1 MNDQDSHSL
10 IKCLVV
16 LIDMLYNIEVKF
28 KDGSVAKFN
37 RKSNIKPINSY
48 KLNCKIYHE
57 ARELDT
63 RKVKSITSIP
73 VIS

>member
-1 MNDQDSHSL
+1 
-10 IKCLVV
+10 
-16 LIDMLYNIEVKF
+16 MLYNIEVKF

-73 VIS
+73 VI

>member
-1 MNDQDSHSL
+1 MNNQDNHYL
-10 IKCLVV
+10 IKCLEE

-37 RKSNIKPINSY
+37 RESNIKPINSY

-73 VIS
+73 VI